1 MFFLLISPPGLAIQW
16 GAIGDV
22 GILLRTMGNKEI
34 VVGGTVP
41 QQISSC
47 LEVLDVFLNQ
57 PHPVMSSF
65 VLAEKVSVK
74 TEGGSQRDLV
84 EAVAHILGKCCQTST
99 AGQCLPSQCFWKAAV
114 LLLQVLC
121 SASPPDSCGVG
132 VVVVWILF
140 LLRCS
145 FSLVTNLFLQCGLFS
160 LSMFTHVCT
169 HTSVSWVLLRVDW
182 CLSPNGESIASQ
194 NHLG

>member
-1 MFFLLISPPGLAIQW
+1 MLCLLISPPGLAIQW

-22 GILLRTMGNKEI
+22 GILLKTMGNKDV
-34 VVGGTVP
+34 VVGGTIP

-84 EAVAHILGKCCQTST
+84 EAVAHILGKCSQTST
-99 AGQCLPSQCFWKAAV
+99 AGQRLPPQCFWKQWCCCRRSV
-114 LLLQVLC
+114 QRLLLIL
-121 SASPPDSCGVG
+121 
-132 VVVVWILF
+132 VVWGWYCGTVCLF
-140 LLRCS
+140 FFLYTAP
-145 FSLVTNLFLQCGLFS
+145 SLQ
-160 LSMFTHVCT
+160 
-169 HTSVSWVLLRVDW
+169 
-182 CLSPNGESIASQ
+182 
-194 NHLG
+194 